1 MTALRIK
8 ETHWRECWEPGTWLL
23 QSFVIRHEMHGPCRV
38 YLNNGVGTNFTEAN
52 KLGDKT
58 FHPQLSRP
66 AT

>member
-38 YLNNGVGTNFTEAN
+38 YLVLVTNFTEAN

-58 FHPQLSRP
+58 FHSQLSRL